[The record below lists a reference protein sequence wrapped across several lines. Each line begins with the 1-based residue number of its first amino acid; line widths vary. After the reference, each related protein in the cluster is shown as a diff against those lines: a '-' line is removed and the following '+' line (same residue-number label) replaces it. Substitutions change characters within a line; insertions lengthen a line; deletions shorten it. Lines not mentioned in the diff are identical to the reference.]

1 MTAMLINYAKRLRR
15 NSTQAEVL
23 LWSRLKARQIEGMKF
38 RRQQQ
43 IENFI
48 IDFVCFEKRIVI
60 ELDGGQHAKNKDKDN
75 ERDRLLTENGFTV
88 LRFWD
93 NEVFENIEGVLEA
106 IRQKCIQKFTPSP
119 RPSRQGRGLR
129 GD

>member
-1 MTAMLINYAKRLRR
+1 MTAKLTKYAKRLRR
-15 NSTQAEVL
+15 NSTQAEAL
-23 LWSRLKARQIEGMKF
+23 IWSRLRARQMQGMKF
-38 RRQQQ
+38 RRQQP

-48 IDFVCFEKRIVI
+48 VDFVSFEKRIII
-60 ELDGGQHAKNKDKDN
+60 EIDGGQHAKNNNKDN

-93 NEVFENIEGVLEA
+93 FHPPLAPPVEG
-106 IRQKCIQKFTPSP
+106 
-119 RPSRQGRGLR
+119 